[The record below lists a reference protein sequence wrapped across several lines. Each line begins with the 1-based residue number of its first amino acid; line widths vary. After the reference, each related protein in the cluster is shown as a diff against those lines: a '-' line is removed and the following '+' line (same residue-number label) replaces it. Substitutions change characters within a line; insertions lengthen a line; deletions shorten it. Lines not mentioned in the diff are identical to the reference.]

1 MKPINLLRLLFMA
14 LLLLFLDGCGS
25 TRIKTSPRV
34 ELDTGAS
41 WGVASFAN
49 HTTVPFAGQRA
60 QKLTAALL
68 QGHGV
73 AQVSLPP
80 PPAKSLPLGQPG
92 PLRNQELAW
101 ARERGIRY
109 LVTGSVEEWR
119 YKVGLEGE
127 PAVSLTLEL
136 IDMSTGQRLWR
147 GAASLSG
154 RYWQSVGVL
163 AQSALDDLI
172 ERLLVP

>member
-1 MKPINLLRLLFMA
+1 MKPINLLYLMA
-14 LLLLFLDGCGS
+14 LVPLFLLLDACGS
-25 TRIKTSPRV
+25 TRIKTSSAV
-34 ELDTGAS
+34 ELDSGSS
-41 WGVASFAN
+41 WGVVSFAN

-68 QGHGV
+68 QGHGI

-80 PPAKSLPLGQPG
+80 PPAKSLPLGQVAAVHEE
-92 PLRNQELAW
+92 ELAW
-101 ARERGIRY
+101 ARKQGIRY
-109 LVTGSVEEWR
+109 LVAGSVEEWR

-136 IDMSTGQRLWR
+136 IDMSSGQRVWR

-163 AQSALDDLI
+163 SQSALDDLI